1 MLIIRLTVL
10 RIRLTVLR
18 IRFEKKFFLA
28 TPKFEKFRIFSVKRT
43 ETLTRWEPI
52 DYVKE
57 AIRKKFFNRFVNIV
71 NRFPPC

>member
-1 MLIIRLTVL
+1 ML
-10 RIRLTVLR
+10 RIRLTMLR
-18 IRFEKKFFLA
+18 IRFGKKFFLA

-57 AIRKKFFNRFVNIV
+57 AIKFFFSNRFVNIV